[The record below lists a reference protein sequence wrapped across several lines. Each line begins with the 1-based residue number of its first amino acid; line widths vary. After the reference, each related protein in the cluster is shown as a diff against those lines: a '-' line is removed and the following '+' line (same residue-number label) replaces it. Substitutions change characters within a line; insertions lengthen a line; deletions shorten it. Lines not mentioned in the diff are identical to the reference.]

1 MLAPRASEIRG
12 PLRARNEHNACLA
25 AKRDPRSDQER
36 AELVAVEA
44 DGVKLVVEPWPP
56 LRTVDRQARRLLAS
70 VESIRSPTVGIRDR
84 CLSQWSDRQGWEVR
98 PFADRVV
105 SAIQVAVEESLEQA
119 ETFDE
124 SFRCDPT
131 VTRGVCELVE
141 VQDAIGMVGRAHH
154 HVDEVIGDRYVIA
167 AVIDAYEL
175 DVPPTF
181 VRPTVDHRLAQL
193 DLVLDQHERTLANG
207 CGGRRTLEEPLR
219 RDIELVREHVTNTDR
234 RKRTPAPS
242 GH

>member
-1 MLAPRASEIRG
+1 MLAPRASEIRS

-36 AELVAVEA
+36 AQLVAVEA
-44 DGVKLVVEPWPP
+44 DGVKLVVEPCRRSEPSIGKHDGSLLQSRVFAAQPWGSGIGAS
-56 LRTVDRQARRLLAS
+56 RSGAIARGGKS
-70 VESIRSPTVGIRDR
+70 GH
-84 CLSQWSDRQGWEVR
+84 
-98 PFADRVV
+98 FADRVV

-234 RKRTPAPS
+234 RKRIPAPS